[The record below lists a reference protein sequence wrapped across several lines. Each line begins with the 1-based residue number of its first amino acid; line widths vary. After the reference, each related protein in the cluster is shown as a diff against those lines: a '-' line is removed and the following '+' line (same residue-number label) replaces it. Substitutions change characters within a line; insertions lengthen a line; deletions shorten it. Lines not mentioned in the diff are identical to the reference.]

1 MKVKSIMNRCMK
13 ITNITVLTAL
23 LAVGFW
29 VSCGGYVSGQ
39 GAPTPPEGAPRV
51 YLPQPPETLTKF
63 DLDFKGG
70 HPQDLVAAI
79 QKAAGKPLN
88 VLIPDEYA
96 NVTLPELKMK
106 NVNASQLFR
115 ALEQASHKTEY
126 LKNSG
131 NNTYSAHGTAFGF
144 RANSDNTTD
153 DTIWYFYVLKPNVPP
168 PYKICRF
175 YSLAPYLDSGVTV
188 DDITTAI
195 KTGAKMLGDTDE
207 PTMSF
212 HKDTKL
218 LIAVGEPG
226 KLEIIDSVL
235 RALEPDSKST
245 AGDKSGPSAKPAAK
259 SGQEK

>member
-1 MKVKSIMNRCMK
+1 MNYYVKLK
-13 ITNITVLTAL
+13 NIALLTAL
-23 LAVGFW
+23 LAVG
-29 VSCGGYVSGQ
+29 SALAADQ
-39 GAPTPPEGAPRV
+39 AAATDPKPPPPER
-51 YLPQPPETLTKF
+51 PPESLSKF

-79 QKAAGKPLN
+79 QKATGKPMN

-96 NVTLPELKMK
+96 NETLPELKMK
-106 NVNASQLFR
+106 NVTAPQLFR

-126 LKNSG
+126 LKGPNNSY
-131 NNTYSAHGTAFGF
+131 NTFNTAFGF
-144 RANSDNTTD
+144 RANSDSITD
-153 DTIWYFYVLKPNVPP
+153 DTIWSFYLIKPNIPP
-168 PYKICRF
+168 PYKTCRF
-175 YSLAPYLDSGVTV
+175 YSLAPYLDSGVSV

-195 KTGAKMLGDTDE
+195 KTGAKMLGDADV

-235 RALEPDSKST
+235 RALEGYSKSA
-245 AGDKSGPSAKPAAK
+245 AGDKSGPPAKPAAK
-259 SGQEK
+259 SGEEK

>member
-1 MKVKSIMNRCMK
+1 MMNHYMK
-13 ITNITVLTAL
+13 ITNIALLTAL
-23 LAVGFW
+23 LAVG
-29 VSCGGYVSGQ
+29 SALAGDQTTASD
-39 GAPTPPEGAPRV
+39 PKPPPSERPPES
-51 YLPQPPETLTKF
+51 LTKF

-70 HPQDLVAAI
+70 HPQDLIAAI
-79 QKAAGKPLN
+79 QKATGKPMN

-96 NVTLPELKMK
+96 IVTLPELKMK

-131 NNTYSAHGTAFGF
+131 NSSYGSFNTAFGF
-144 RANSDNTTD
+144 RANSDNITD
-153 DTIWYFYVLKPNVPP
+153 DTIWYFSVQKPNVPP
-168 PYKICRF
+168 PYKACRF

-195 KTGAKMLGDTDE
+195 KTGAKMLGDTDG

-235 RALEPDSKST
+235 RALEGHSKSA
-245 AGDKSGPSAKPAAK
+245 AGDKSGPPAKPAAK
-259 SGQEK
+259 GGEEK

>member
-1 MKVKSIMNRCMK
+1 MK
-13 ITNITVLTAL
+13 ITNLTL
-23 LAVGFW
+23 LAVLLTFA
-29 VSCGGYVSGQ
+29 SAMAADKAASTD
-39 GAPTPPEGAPRV
+39 PKPPPSER
-51 YLPQPPETLTKF
+51 QPETLTKF

-70 HPQDLVAAI
+70 RPQDLIAAI
-79 QKAAGKPLN
+79 QEATGKPLN

-96 NVTLPELKMK
+96 NVKLPELKMK
-106 NVNASQLFR
+106 NVNALQLFR

-126 LKNSG
+126 LRG
-131 NNTYSAHGTAFGF
+131 GTYTTAFGF
-144 RANSDNTTD
+144 RSNSDNTTD
-153 DTIWYFYVLKPNVPP
+153 DTIWYFYVVKPNAPP
-168 PYKICRF
+168 PSKICRF
-175 YSLAPYLDSGVTV
+175 YSLAPFLDSGVTV

-235 RALEPDSKST
+235 RALEPHAKSAAGNKSGT
-245 AGDKSGPSAKPAAK
+245 AGKPAAK
-259 SGQEK
+259 SPEEK

>member
-1 MKVKSIMNRCMK
+1 MNRRIKM
-13 ITNITVLTAL
+13 TNITVLAVL
-23 LAVGFW
+23 LAFGSALADDKTAIAEPPPPVR
-29 VSCGGYVSGQ
+29 
-39 GAPTPPEGAPRV
+39 PPES
-51 YLPQPPETLTKF
+51 LTKF

-70 HPQDLVAAI
+70 HPQDLIAAI
-79 QKAAGKPLN
+79 QKATGKSLN
-88 VLIPDEYA
+88 VLIPHEYA

-106 NVNASQLFR
+106 NVTAQQLFR

-126 LKNSG
+126 LIIG
-131 NNTYSAHGTAFGF
+131 NNQTFNTAFGF
-144 RANSDNTTD
+144 RANSDNITN
-153 DTIWYFYVLKPNVPP
+153 DTIWYFYVQKPNVPP

-175 YSLAPYLDSGVTV
+175 YSLAPYLDSGVSV

-235 RALEPDSKST
+235 RALEPNSKSA
-245 AGDKSGPSAKPAAK
+245 AGDKAGPPAKPAAK
-259 SGQEK
+259 SGEEK

>member
-1 MKVKSIMNRCMK
+1 LRSP
-13 ITNITVLTAL
+13 
-23 LAVGFW
+23 
-29 VSCGGYVSGQ
+29 S
-39 GAPTPPEGAPRV
+39 
-51 YLPQPPETLTKF
+51 PQPPDSLTKF

-70 HPQDLVAAI
+70 HPQDLIAAI
-79 QKAAGKPLN
+79 QKAAGKPMN

-126 LKNSG
+126 LKGG
-131 NNTYSAHGTAFGF
+131 NNSYGTFNTAFGF
-144 RANSDNTTD
+144 RANSDNITD
-153 DTIWYFYVLKPNVPP
+153 DTIWYFYVQKPNVPP
-168 PYKICRF
+168 PYKACRF

-188 DDITTAI
+188 DDITTAV

-235 RALEPDSKST
+235 RALEPHPKSA
-245 AGDKSGPSAKPAAK
+245 AGDKSGPPAK
-259 SGQEK
+259 STGRSAEEK